1 MDEYNLKEFRKT
13 NNLTQT
19 ELGKYL
25 GFQKAFVS
33 CIEHGKDKLLLRK
46 YEKLLNNPFGWD
58 ISMLK
63 APSNKEVIKI
73 ESKEKDVVIVEL
85 RSQVERL
92 ESKIENLNR
101 EIGEL
106 KVLLRLSQSNKND

>member
-1 MDEYNLKEFRKT
+1 MDNYNLKAFRKA

-19 ELGKYL
+19 ELGDYL
-25 GFQKAFVS
+25 GLHKAFIS
-33 CIEHGKDKLLLRK
+33 CIENGRDKFPRPK

-63 APSNKEVIKI
+63 TLEQKTATNDKFYDVLITELRKQIERYENKI
-73 ESKEKDVVIVEL
+73 EC
-85 RSQVERL
+85 
-92 ESKIENLNR
+92 LNR

-106 KVLLRLSQSNKND
+106 KVLLRLSQSKKES